1 MHTIFVEDYNEM
13 SDEALKV
20 VKDVIETTENPVL
33 NLNTGGTPRGLYKNL
48 VDAVNNGLDLNDTT
62 IFVLDEYMGPIN
74 APYTVNRYMHENF
87 LDLIETKPKEVF
99 FIDGSVEDAEAEVE
113 RYKKLYDEHEIDF
126 QLLGIGTNGHLGANE
141 PGTSFDA
148 TMFLADHTESTIE
161 STRKEYNLSEE
172 ETPNQMITLGMSE
185 ILKADKILL
194 LISGKHKAETVKD
207 LIEGEITPEVPATA
221 LRNHDNVTVIIDKDA
236 ASLLSDKK

>member
-1 MHTIFVEDYNEM
+1 MKVLFVEDYNEM
-13 SDEALKV
+13 SEKAHDI
-20 VKDVIETTENPVL
+20 VKDVIENTENPVL

-48 VDAVNNGLDLNDTT
+48 VESVNSGLDLSDTK
-62 IFVLDEYMGPIN
+62 IFVLDEYMGPID

-87 LDLIETKPKEVF
+87 LDLIENKPKNVI
-99 FIDGSVEDAEAEVE
+99 FIDGSVEDADAEIN
-113 RYKKLYDEHEIDF
+113 RYKDLYDQEDVDF

-141 PGTSFDA
+141 PGTPFDS

-161 STRKEYNLSEE
+161 STRKEYDLSEE
-172 ETPNQMITLGMSE
+172 ETPDQMITLGMSE

-194 LISGKHKAETVKD
+194 LISGAHKAETVKD

-221 LRNHDNVTVIIDKDA
+221 LRNHDNVTVIIDKEA
-236 ASLLSDKK
+236 ASLLSK

>member
-1 MHTIFVEDYNEM
+1 MKVLFVEDYNEM
-13 SDEALKV
+13 SEKAHDI
-20 VKDVIETTENPVL
+20 VKDVIENTEKPVL

-48 VDAVNNGLDLNDTT
+48 VDSVHSGLDLSETT
-62 IFVLDEYMGPIN
+62 IFVLDEYMGPID

-87 LDLIETKPKEVF
+87 LNLIENKPKDVI
-99 FIDGSVEDAEAEVE
+99 FIDGSVEDTDAEIN
-113 RYKKLYDEHEIDF
+113 RYKGLYDQEDIDF

-141 PGTSFDA
+141 PGTPFDS

-161 STRKEYNLSEE
+161 STRKEYDLSEE
-172 ETPNQMITLGMSE
+172 ETPNQMLTLGMSE

-194 LISGKHKAETVKD
+194 LISGTHKAETVKD

-221 LRNHDNVTVIIDKDA
+221 LRNHDDVTVIIDKEA
-236 ASLLSDKK
+236 ASLLSK

>member
-1 MHTIFVEDYNEM
+1 MKVLFVEDYNEM
-13 SDEALKV
+13 SEKAHDI
-20 VKDVIETTENPVL
+20 VKDVIENTENPVL

-48 VDAVNNGLDLNDTT
+48 VESVNSGLDLSDTK
-62 IFVLDEYMGPIN
+62 IFVLDEYMGPID

-87 LDLIETKPKEVF
+87 LDLIENKPKNVI
-99 FIDGSVEDAEAEVE
+99 FIDGSVEDADAEIN
-113 RYKKLYDEHEIDF
+113 RYKDLYDQEDIDF

-141 PGTSFDA
+141 PGTPFDS

-161 STRKEYNLSEE
+161 STRKEYDLSEE
-172 ETPNQMITLGMSE
+172 ETPDQMITLGMSE

-194 LISGKHKAETVKD
+194 LISGAHKAETVKD

-221 LRNHDNVTVIIDKDA
+221 LRNHDNVTVIIDKEA
-236 ASLLSDKK
+236 ASLLSK